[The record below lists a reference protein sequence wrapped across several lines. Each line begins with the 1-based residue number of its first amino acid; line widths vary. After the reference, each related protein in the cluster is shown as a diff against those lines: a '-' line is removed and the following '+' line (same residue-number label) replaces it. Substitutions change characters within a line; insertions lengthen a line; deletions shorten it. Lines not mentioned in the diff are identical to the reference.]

1 MNCLLFEFPNDERT
15 KDIENILGKWRQS
28 YYKVYFHSFVLSY
41 RVKFILF
48 NYPDNLIPELLKNV
62 NFTYNEDD
70 CVRQLEF
77 KLTKEQLNFLINMS
91 LK

>member
-1 MNCLLFEFPNDERT
+1 MNCILLELPYDERT
-15 KDIENILGKWRQS
+15 KDIENILDTWRRS
-28 YYKVYFHSFVLSY
+28 YYKEYFHSLVLSY

-48 NYPDNLIPELLKNV
+48 NFPDNLIPELLKNV

-77 KLTKEQLNFLINMS
+77 KLTKEQLNFLISMS